1 MEKSIKI
8 NLVPKATKT
17 NTPVIPVL
25 GKVQELKPGVYG
37 VLKKAQPNKSYVVIC
52 PKCGKFMTVKGQ
64 QKNCWKESCKACH
77 TSVFFVGYPAETV
90 NPVEKKEVKK
100 INVPVKEESPK
111 VKEEAAVPEKK
122 SEGRV
127 PTHKVKMKGQRS
139 SGKLVWGGFFRK
151 KNYVLKEGVNTIGRT
166 DTSCPSDVMIDD
178 EFASRRSV
186 KIEVEEGTKGYL
198 FKLTVISATNP
209 VLYNGKSLEPE
220 HSIFLNYGD
229 IITLGNTKITFKP
242 VSS

>member
-77 TSVFFVGYPAETV
+77 TSVFFCG
-90 NPVEKKEVKK
+90 
-100 INVPVKEESPK
+100 
-111 VKEEAAVPEKK
+111 
-122 SEGRV
+122 
-127 PTHKVKMKGQRS
+127 
-139 SGKLVWGGFFRK
+139 L
-151 KNYVLKEGVNTIGRT
+151 
-166 DTSCPSDVMIDD
+166 SC
-178 EFASRRSV
+178 
-186 KIEVEEGTKGYL
+186 
-198 FKLTVISATNP
+198 
-209 VLYNGKSLEPE
+209 
-220 HSIFLNYGD
+220 
-229 IITLGNTKITFKP
+229 GN
-242 VSS
+242 SQSC